1 MHKTPRDLWTM
12 KRNPIDWS
20 CVANGLLVDTSALHL
35 TKQQKYDIGID
46 NEKLQSKTLRKRN
59 LRRTHNTLQHRA
71 NTRAG

>member
-1 MHKTPRDLWTM
+1 MHKTLRDLWTM

-20 CVANGLLVDTSALHL
+20 GGSVIDTSALDL

-59 LRRTHNTLQHRA
+59 LRRAYNPLQRRT
-71 NTRAG
+71 NNRIY